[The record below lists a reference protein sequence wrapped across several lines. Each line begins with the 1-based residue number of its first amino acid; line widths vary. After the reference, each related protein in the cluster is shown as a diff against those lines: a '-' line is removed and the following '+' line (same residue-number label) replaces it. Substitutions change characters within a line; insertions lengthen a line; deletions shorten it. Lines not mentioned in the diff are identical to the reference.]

1 MVAPAPQR
9 EAAPPAG
16 PSTRR
21 RAPGC
26 GQGTLSQGAVTL
38 HSMLC
43 GLDLD
48 GVLCDLGPSVAA
60 RIADR
65 FGVASH
71 PSTWR
76 SYDLRLLRLGVPE
89 DRFGAF
95 LDETFDDP
103 SLYTSAPVCEGVGPA
118 LGALREAGWRLVGIT
133 ARPSHLAEA
142 TTDWLARH
150 GLPVEEVHHT
160 VVGTKS
166 EVARGLGVDAAVE
179 DNPTE
184 AELLAEVCE
193 SWLLDRP
200 YNRAAPVARA
210 RRLTSWGDA
219 VGRLCQLRLFA

>member
-1 MVAPAPQR
+1 MAPVAF
-9 EAAPPAG
+9 G
-16 PSTRR
+16 
-21 RAPGC
+21 
-26 GQGTLSQGAVTL
+26 V
-38 HSMLC
+38 MLC

-65 FGVASH
+65 FGVSSH

-103 SLYTSAPVCEGVGPA
+103 DLYTAAPVCDGAAPA
-118 LGALREAGWRLVGIT
+118 LVELRDAGWRLVGIT
-133 ARPSHLAEA
+133 ARPPHLARA
-142 TTDWLARH
+142 TLDWLARH
-150 GLPVEEVHHT
+150 RLPVDEVHHT

-166 EVARGLGVDAAVE
+166 EVARILGAVATIE
-179 DNPTE
+179 DNPAE
-184 AELLAEVCE
+184 AELLAEVCD

-200 YNRAAPVARA
+200 YNRASPVVRA
-210 RRLTSWGDA
+210 RRLSSWDDA

>member
-1 MVAPAPQR
+1 
-9 EAAPPAG
+9 
-16 PSTRR
+16 
-21 RAPGC
+21 
-26 GQGTLSQGAVTL
+26 
-38 HSMLC
+38 MLC

-60 RIADR
+60 RIAER

-89 DRFGAF
+89 DRFSAF

-103 SLYTSAPVCEGVGPA
+103 DLYTESPMCDGVAGA
-118 LGALREAGWRLVGIT
+118 LTELREAGWRLVGIT
-133 ARPSHLAEA
+133 ARPSHLAAA
-142 TTDWLARH
+142 TRAWLARH
-150 GLPVEEVHHT
+150 GLPVEDVHHT

-166 EVARGLGVDAAVE
+166 EVARALGADATIE

-184 AELLAEVCE
+184 AELLADVCD

-200 YNRAAPVARA
+200 YNRAAEVVRA
-210 RRLTSWGDA
+210 RRLSSWDDA
-219 VGRLCQLRLFA
+219 VGRLCQLQLFA